1 MMGLTL
7 LMEGISVATS
17 VGLGCG
23 TCCGSGAGILLS
35 GYVMTHARNARQ
47 SMIAFLSFYLG
58 KVASVAALCLAASL
72 VGQSGFLQGELFATG
87 RVNRAFDLFIIGM
100 GIYFLYGWVREAR
113 GDKVCGEQCRDHH
126 KMREAV
132 EGGIHIPALFLAG
145 AGFGISP
152 CAPLLIVAGLC
163 VTLPVGF
170 AVVTGATFACASIVS
185 PLLLVLLLSGVL
197 TTRMHKEIP
206 GMLRW
211 LRLVCYFGMI
221 AFYVFDLA
229 QTF

>member
-1 MMGLTL
+1 MGLTML
-7 LMEGISVATS
+7 LEGVSVATS

-23 TCCGSGAGILLS
+23 TCCGSGAGMLLT
-35 GYVMTHARNARQ
+35 GYVMTHARDSRQ
-47 SMIAFLSFYLG
+47 SLAAFLSFYLG
-58 KVASVAALCLAASL
+58 KIASVAVLCLVASL
-72 VGQSGFLQGELFATG
+72 VGQSAFLQGEPFASG
-87 RVNRAFDLFIIGM
+87 WVNRAFDLFIVGM
-100 GIYFLYGWVREAR
+100 GAYYLYGWFQEAR
-113 GDKVCGEQCRDHH
+113 GSKKCGEQCRDHH

-132 EGGIHIPALFLAG
+132 KEGIHLPALFLAG
-145 AGFGISP
+145 AGFGITP
-152 CAPLLIVAGLC
+152 CAPLIIVAGLC

-170 AVVTGATFACASIVS
+170 AAVTGATFACASIVS

-211 LRLVCYFGMI
+211 LRLVCYLGMI
-221 AFYVFDLA
+221 AFYLYDLI

>member
-1 MMGLTL
+1 MGLTL
-7 LMEGISVATS
+7 LLEGISVATS

-35 GYVMTHARNARQ
+35 GYVMTHARDARQ
-47 SMIAFLSFYLG
+47 SMAAFLSFYLG
-58 KVASVAALCLAASL
+58 KIASVAALCLVASL
-72 VGQSGFLQGELFATG
+72 VGQSSFLQGELFSAG
-87 RVNRAFDLFIIGM
+87 WVNRAFDLLIMGM
-100 GIYFLYGWVREAR
+100 GIYFLYGWLREAR
-113 GDKVCGEQCRDHH
+113 GDKTCGGQCRDHH

-152 CAPLLIVAGLC
+152 CAPLIIVAGLC

-170 AVVTGATFACASIVS
+170 AVVTGATFACASIIS

-197 TTRMHKEIP
+197 TTRMHQEIP

-211 LRLVCYFGMI
+211 LRLVCYLGMI
-221 AFYVFDLA
+221 AFYLFDLV

>member
-1 MMGLTL
+1 M
-7 LMEGISVATS
+7 V
-17 VGLGCG
+17 
-23 TCCGSGAGILLS
+23 
-35 GYVMTHARNARQ
+35 
-47 SMIAFLSFYLG
+47 AFLSFYLG
-58 KVASVAALCLAASL
+58 KITSVAVLCLVASLI
-72 VGQSGFLQGELFATG
+72 GQSEFLQGGPFATG
-87 RVNRAFDLFIIGM
+87 WVNRVFDLFVIGM
-100 GIYFLYGWVREAR
+100 GNYFLHGWLREAR
-113 GDKVCGEQCRDHH
+113 GNKTCGEQCRDHH

-152 CAPLLIVAGLC
+152 CAPLIIVAGLC

-211 LRLVCYFGMI
+211 LRLVCYLGMI
-221 AFYVFDLA
+221 MFYLFDLV